1 MNIESAL
8 TQKYRSLFEHLD
20 ERQRR
25 LVAAADANQLGRGGV
40 STVARCA
47 GLSRPTIHKG
57 LEELGRA
64 PLSTGRVR
72 RPGAGRRP
80 LLELDPALQVA
91 LERLIEPATRGDP
104 MSPLRWTSK
113 STRHLAGVLTK
124 AGHSVSHET
133 LAQLLH
139 ELGYSLQAATKT
151 VEGAQHPDRNAQFEY
166 ISRLTR
172 RYLRNGWPGISVGKT
187 KKETGGRDRPARPGR
202 PGAGG

>member
-8 TQKYRSLFEHLD
+8 TTKYRSLFDHLD

-25 LVAAADANQLGRGGV
+25 LVAAADATQLGRGGV

-57 LEELGRA
+57 LQELGRA
-64 PLSTGRVR
+64 PLPAGRVR

-80 LLELDPALQVA
+80 LLVVNPAIRVE
-91 LERLIEPATRGDP
+91 LERLIDPATRGDP

-113 STRHLAGVLTK
+113 STRHLAEVLTK

-133 LAQLLH
+133 LAKLLH
-139 ELGYSLQAATKT
+139 EKVAAS
-151 VEGAQHPDRNAQFEY
+151 A
-166 ISRLTR
+166 
-172 RYLRNGWPGISVGKT
+172 
-187 KKETGGRDRPARPGR
+187 
-202 PGAGG
+202 